1 MPVDSIW
8 HRARVT
14 LRFIAT
20 HAQVLP
26 MPTDYHH
33 GVRVV
38 EINEGTRP
46 IRTIATAVVGMVCTA
61 EDADPIAFPL
71 NRPVLLTDVLTASGK
86 AGVLGTLAKSLDAIA
101 DQASPVTVVVRV
113 AEGADAAATTTNVIG
128 GVTAGGQYTG
138 LKALLAAEAQ
148 LGVRPRILG
157 VPGLDSLAVA
167 TELVLTAQKLRGFA
181 YASAW
186 DCETVS
192 DAIAYRENFGARE
205 LMTIWPDFVN
215 WDTTLNAD
223 APASAIARA
232 LGLRA
237 KLDQQ
242 VGWHKTLSNVAVNG
256 VSGLS
261 RDIYWD
267 LQNPATDAGLLNA
280 ADVTTLIRRE
290 GFRFWG
296 SRTCSDD
303 PLFAFEN
310 YTRTAQVL
318 ADTMAE
324 GQFWAIDKPM
334 HPSLVRD
341 IVEGINAKFRE
352 LVRLGYLIG
361 GECWYD
367 EAANDKDTLKA
378 GKLYLDYDYTPVPP
392 LENLGLRQRI
402 TDRYL
407 VDFASRVNA

>member
-1 MPVDSIW
+1 
-8 HRARVT
+8 
-14 LRFIAT
+14 
-20 HAQVLP
+20 
-26 MPTDYHH
+26 
-33 GVRVV
+33 
-38 EINEGTRP
+38 
-46 IRTIATAVVGMVCTA
+46 
-61 EDADPIAFPL
+61 
-71 NRPVLLTDVLTASGK
+71 
-86 AGVLGTLAKSLDAIA
+86 
-101 DQASPVTVVVRV
+101 VTVVVRV
-113 AEGADAAATTTNVIG
+113 AEGQDAAETTTNVIG

-138 LKALLAAEAQ
+138 MKALLAAEAQ

-157 VPGLDSLAVA
+157 VPGLDSLPVA

-186 DCETVS
+186 DCSTVS
-192 DAIAYRENFGARE
+192 EATAYRENFGARE

-237 KLDQQ
+237 KLDEQ

-280 ADVTTLIRRE
+280 ADVTTLIRRD

-303 PLFAFEN
+303 PMFAFEN